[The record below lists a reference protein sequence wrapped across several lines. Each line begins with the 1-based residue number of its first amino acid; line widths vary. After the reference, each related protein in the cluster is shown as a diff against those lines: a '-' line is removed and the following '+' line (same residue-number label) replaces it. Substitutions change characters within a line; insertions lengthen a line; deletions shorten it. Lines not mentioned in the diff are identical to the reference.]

1 MKKAASILLVY
12 CILVIQIGC
21 TTTKYLSFQQTSE
34 PKFSRDHLVLHTP
47 KTTYYLYDYKFT
59 EETLEGSLKSLADK
73 KKFGV
78 HVYTNLNFELGLGQ
92 DSILQVTIPK
102 SNIETVK
109 FHSLSIGKTALLALI
124 VGDGILALYVGAM
137 VMIYGL

>member
-1 MKKAASILLVY
+1 MKKAVLILFAY
-12 CILVIQIGC
+12 CILIIQIGC

-47 KTTYYLYDYKFT
+47 KTTFYLYDYKFA
-59 EETLEGSLKSLADK
+59 EETLKGSLKSMADK

-78 HVYTNLNFELGLGQ
+78 HVYTNRNLELGMGK

-124 VGDGILALYVGAM
+124 ASDGILALYGVTMIM
-137 VMIYGL
+137 VYGL